1 MSAVLSIEA
10 HPSWGLQQGTSRR
23 GDGLAVPPLA
33 GLVDLCRGRQLT
45 ARRSL
50 ATVKG
55 KEGKSCMSSRRGGA
69 ILRLVANSEKPRAAK
84 QKGAGKLGAPVAVPV
99 PASARDEA
107 EMAAEREQE
116 RRWCERAQAGD
127 RQALAEI
134 LRKHGPLLY
143 RTVLLPRLGSEA
155 AAQDALADTYMRVL
169 ERFHQFEWRGCGVYP
184 WLRVVAMRIALDA
197 LRSRKRETLFEPADL
212 TRAVDAAER
221 DLQKGLDVELCEK
234 RDRAAS
240 RERLDRALAAI
251 NQRYAK
257 AIRLRVLQEKSRDE
271 AAAAL
276 GVTVPTFDVVLHRAL
291 SALRKAVHAEEV
303 TA

>member
-1 MSAVLSIEA
+1 MSAVLSIEV
-10 HPSWGLQQGTSRR
+10 HPWWGPQRGASRR
-23 GDGLAVPPLA
+23 GDGLAAPCLSAPVSWARGPRPAAATRLA
-33 GLVDLCRGRQLT
+33 PGKGR
-45 ARRSL
+45 
-50 ATVKG
+50 
-55 KEGKSCMSSRRGGA
+55 EGKSRMSSRRGSA
-69 ILRLVANSEKPRAAK
+69 ILRLVANSEKARPAK
-84 QKGAGKLGAPVAVPV
+84 QSGPAKRGKLADVAVAAP
-99 PASARDEA
+99 SRDEA
-107 EMAAEREQE
+107 KLAAEREQD
-116 RRWCERAQAGD
+116 RLWCEQAKAGD

-212 TRAVDAAER
+212 SRAVDEAQK
-221 DLQKGLDVELCEK
+221 DLQKGVDVKLCEK
-234 RDRAAS
+234 RDRAAA
-240 RERLDRALAAI
+240 RERLEQALGAI

-257 AIRLRVLQEKSRDE
+257 AIRLRVLQELSRDE
-271 AAAAL
+271 AAAEL

-291 SALRKAVHAEEV
+291 NALRKAVHAEET